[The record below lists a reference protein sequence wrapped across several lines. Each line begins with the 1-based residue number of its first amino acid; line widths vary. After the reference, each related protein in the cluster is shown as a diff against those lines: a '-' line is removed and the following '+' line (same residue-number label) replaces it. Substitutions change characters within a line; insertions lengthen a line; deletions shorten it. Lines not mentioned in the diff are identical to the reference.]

1 MTAPTDRS
9 ETLEKIRSA
18 GVLAVL
24 RAPSADAAIAAAD
37 ALLAGGVRAIEVTYS
52 TPDVPAA
59 LRGIRARH
67 GDAVVL
73 GAGTLLDPPQAAEA
87 VAAGAEYLVS
97 PGLDDELAGAMSAT
111 GAVVMAGAVTPTEVM
126 RARRLGVDVVK
137 LFPGALGGPAL
148 LKALRAPFPQLRFLP
163 TGGVSAANVG
173 AWLDAGALAVA
184 AGGELCP
191 AAALRDGDWD
201 LVRTRAQEFAA
212 AIDAARDT
220 ARGRTEVA
228 A

>member
-1 MTAPTDRS
+1 MTPLPDRS
-9 ETLEKIRSA
+9 VTLDRLRDA

-24 RAPSADAAIAAAD
+24 RAPSAEAAVAASD
-37 ALLAGGVRAIEVTYS
+37 ALVAGGVRGIEVTYS

-73 GAGTLLDPPQAAEA
+73 GAGTLLDPSQAAEA
-87 VAAGAEYLVS
+87 VAAGAHYLVS
-97 PGLDDELAGAMSAT
+97 PGLDDELVEAMAAT

-126 RARRLGVDVVK
+126 RARRLPVDVVK
-137 LFPGALGGPAL
+137 LFPGSLGGPGL
-148 LKALRAPFPQLRFLP
+148 LKALRAPFPQLDFLP

-173 AWLDAGALAVA
+173 EWLAAGALAVA

-191 AAALRDGDWD
+191 AAALRDGDWAD
-201 LVRTRAQEFAA
+201 VRRRAAGFATALEEARTPAGAA
-212 AIDAARDT
+212 A
-220 ARGRTEVA
+220 
-228 A
+228 

>member
-1 MTAPTDRS
+1 MTALPDRP
-9 ETLEKIRSA
+9 ETLTRIRSA

-37 ALLAGGVRAIEVTYS
+37 ALIAGGVRGIEVTYS

-59 LRGIRARH
+59 LAGIRARH
-67 GDAVVL
+67 GDGVVL

-87 VAAGAEYLVS
+87 AAAGAQYLVA
-97 PGLDDELAGAMSAT
+97 PGLDDELVEAMAAT

-126 RARRLGVDVVK
+126 RARRLPVDVVK
-137 LFPGALGGPAL
+137 LFPGSLGGPAL
-148 LKALRAPFPQLRFLP
+148 LKALRGPFPDLAFLP

-173 AWLDAGALAVA
+173 EWLAAGALAVA

-191 AAALRDGDWD
+191 ASALRDGDWD
-201 LVRTRAQEFAA
+201 DVTARARSFAGA
-212 AIDAARDT
+212 LET
-220 ARGRTEVA
+220 ARGGVEVA

>member
-1 MTAPTDRS
+1 MTALPDRS
-9 ETLEKIRSA
+9 VTLDRLRDA

-24 RAPSADAAIAAAD
+24 RAPSPEAAVAASD
-37 ALLAGGVRAIEVTYS
+37 ALVAGGVRGIEVTYS

-59 LRGIRARH
+59 LRGIRERH

-87 VAAGAEYLVS
+87 VEAGAHYLVS
-97 PGLDDELAGAMSAT
+97 PGLDDELTEAMAAT

-126 RARRLGVDVVK
+126 RARRLPVDVVK
-137 LFPGALGGPAL
+137 LFPGSLGGPSL
-148 LKALRAPFPQLRFLP
+148 LKGLRAPFPELRFLP

-173 AWLDAGALAVA
+173 EWLAAGAHAVA

-191 AAALRDGDWD
+191 APALRDGDWAD
-201 LVRTRAQEFAA
+201 VTRRAEAFSAALAEARTPAGAA
-212 AIDAARDT
+212 A
-220 ARGRTEVA
+220 
-228 A
+228 

>member
-1 MTAPTDRS
+1 MTALPDRP
-9 ETLEKIRSA
+9 ETLARIRSA

-37 ALLAGGVRAIEVTYS
+37 ALIAGGVRGIEVTYS

-59 LRGIRARH
+59 LAGIRARH
-67 GDAVVL
+67 GDGVVL

-87 VAAGAEYLVS
+87 AAAGAQYLVA
-97 PGLDDELAGAMSAT
+97 PGLDDELVEAMAAT

-126 RARRLGVDVVK
+126 RARRLPVDVVK
-137 LFPGALGGPAL
+137 LFPGSLGGPAL
-148 LKALRAPFPQLRFLP
+148 LKALRGPFPDLAFLP

-173 AWLDAGALAVA
+173 EWLAAGALAVA

-191 AAALRDGDWD
+191 ASALRDGDWD
-201 LVRTRAQEFAA
+201 DVTARARSFAGA
-212 AIDAARDT
+212 LET
-220 ARGRTEVA
+220 ARGGVEVA

>member
-1 MTAPTDRS
+1 MTALPDRP
-9 ETLEKIRSA
+9 ETLARIRSA

-37 ALLAGGVRAIEVTYS
+37 ALIAGGVRGIEVTYS

-59 LRGIRARH
+59 LAGIRARH
-67 GDAVVL
+67 GDGVVL

-87 VAAGAEYLVS
+87 AAAGAQYLVA
-97 PGLDDELAGAMSAT
+97 PGLDDELVEAMAAT
-111 GAVVMAGAVTPTEVM
+111 GAVVMAGAVTPTEAM
-126 RARRLGVDVVK
+126 RARRLSVDVVK
-137 LFPGALGGPAL
+137 LFPGSLGGPAL
-148 LKALRAPFPQLRFLP
+148 LKALRGPFPDLSFLP

-173 AWLDAGALAVA
+173 EWLAAGALAVA

-191 AAALRDGDWD
+191 AAALRDGDWAD
-201 LVRTRAQEFAA
+201 VTARARSFAGA
-212 AIDAARDT
+212 LEAARGT
-220 ARGRTEVA
+220 AGVA

>member
-1 MTAPTDRS
+1 MTALPDRP
-9 ETLEKIRSA
+9 ETLARIRSA

-37 ALLAGGVRAIEVTYS
+37 ALIAGGVRGIEVTYS

-59 LRGIRARH
+59 LAGIRTRH
-67 GDAVVL
+67 GDGVVL

-87 VAAGAEYLVS
+87 AAAGAQYLVA
-97 PGLDDELAGAMSAT
+97 PGLDDELVEAMAAT

-126 RARRLGVDVVK
+126 RARRLPVDVVK
-137 LFPGALGGPAL
+137 LFPGSLGGPAL
-148 LKALRAPFPQLRFLP
+148 LKALRGPFPDLAFLP

-173 AWLDAGALAVA
+173 EWLAAGALAVA

-191 AAALRDGDWD
+191 ASELRDGDWD
-201 LVRTRAQEFAA
+201 DVTARARSFAGA
-212 AIDAARDT
+212 LET
-220 ARGRTEVA
+220 ARGGVEVA

>member
-1 MTAPTDRS
+1 MTALPDRS
-9 ETLEKIRSA
+9 VTLDRLRDA

-24 RAPSADAAIAAAD
+24 RAPSPEAAVAASD
-37 ALLAGGVRAIEVTYS
+37 ALVAGGVRGIEVTYS

-87 VAAGAEYLVS
+87 VEAGAHYLVS
-97 PGLDDELAGAMSAT
+97 PGLDDELCEAMAAT
-111 GAVVMAGAVTPTEVM
+111 GAVVMAGAVTPSEVM
-126 RARRLGVDVVK
+126 RARRLPVDVVK
-137 LFPGALGGPAL
+137 LFPGSLGGPGL
-148 LKALRAPFPQLRFLP
+148 LKGLRAPFPDLKFLP

-173 AWLDAGALAVA
+173 EWLAAGAHAVA

-191 AAALRDGDWD
+191 AAALRDGDWAD
-201 LVRTRAQEFAA
+201 VTRRAEAFAA
-212 AIDAARDT
+212 ALAEARTPAGAA
-220 ARGRTEVA
+220 A
-228 A
+228 

>member
-1 MTAPTDRS
+1 MTALPDRP
-9 ETLEKIRSA
+9 ETLARIRSA

-37 ALLAGGVRAIEVTYS
+37 ALIAGGVRGIEVTYS

-59 LRGIRARH
+59 LAGIRARH
-67 GDAVVL
+67 GDGVVL
-73 GAGTLLDPPQAAEA
+73 GAGTLLDPSQAAEA
-87 VAAGAEYLVS
+87 AAAGAQYLVA
-97 PGLDDELAGAMSAT
+97 PGLDDELVEAMAAT

-126 RARRLGVDVVK
+126 RARRLPVDVVK
-137 LFPGALGGPAL
+137 LFPGSLGGPAL
-148 LKALRAPFPQLRFLP
+148 LKGLRGPFPDLSFLP

-173 AWLDAGALAVA
+173 EWLAAGALAVA

-201 LVRTRAQEFAA
+201 DVRGRARSFADA
-212 AIDAARDT
+212 LDAARG
-220 ARGRTEVA
+220 AAGVA